1 MHRYKCK
8 YNCLLYWFYVY
19 FKDPV
24 GQTNYQIVLALTY
37 ILILTGKTS
46 DINTSL
52 IGALEKSQ
60 ISHWADCLDKRQVR

>member
-1 MHRYKCK
+1 M
-8 YNCLLYWFYVY
+8 
-19 FKDPV
+19 